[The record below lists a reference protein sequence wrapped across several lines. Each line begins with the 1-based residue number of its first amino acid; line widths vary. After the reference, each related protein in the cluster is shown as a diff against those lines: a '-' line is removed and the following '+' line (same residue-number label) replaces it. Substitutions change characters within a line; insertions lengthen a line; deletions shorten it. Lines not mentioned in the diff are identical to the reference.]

1 MKSVKIYQINAT
13 RECPYSFMSWDY
25 AVDKF
30 NMEDYRK
37 VAEFDYPFSIDDN
50 KILDE
55 IWCLGNNGE
64 LQSRFP
70 GMYSVSVSN
79 IIEIDD
85 HKYYVDSFGFKE
97 VQ

>member
-25 AVDKF
+25 ANDKF

-37 VAEFDYPFSIDDN
+37 VAEYEVPNNDDQD
-50 KILDE
+50 ILNTVWRE
-55 IWCLGNNGE
+55 GNNGE
-64 LQSRFP
+64 LQCRFP

-97 VQ
+97 VE